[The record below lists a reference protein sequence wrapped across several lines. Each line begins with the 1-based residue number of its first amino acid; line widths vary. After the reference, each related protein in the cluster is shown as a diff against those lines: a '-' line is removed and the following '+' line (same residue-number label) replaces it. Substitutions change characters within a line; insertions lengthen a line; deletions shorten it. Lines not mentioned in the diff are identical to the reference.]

1 MKIFANNGVDMS
13 GGKSEKATQR
23 RHLIP
28 FGCKLSQR
36 LLFSNTVLG
45 AGVTGVP

>member
-1 MKIFANNGVDMS
+1 MKIFAKNGVGMS
-13 GGKSEKATQR
+13 GGKSERATQR

-28 FGCKLSQR
+28 FGYKLPQR